1 LTELKQASVEAHDL
15 RKVCGR
21 LKQSDVFTRMKRAK
35 LAYKQAIKTNRVD
48 EESYFS
54 DELNDLSLSKDVSKF
69 WRSWNAKMGGA
80 KISPVIN
87 GVTDSSLIAQ
97 VC

>member
-1 LTELKQASVEAHDL
+1 
-15 RKVCGR
+15 
-21 LKQSDVFTRMKRAK
+21 MKRTK

-54 DELNDLSLSKDVSKF
+54 DELNDLLLSKDVSKF
-69 WRSWNAKMGGA
+69 WRSWDAKMGGA
-80 KISPVIN
+80 KISPVID

-97 VC
+97 KFADLFQNNCC